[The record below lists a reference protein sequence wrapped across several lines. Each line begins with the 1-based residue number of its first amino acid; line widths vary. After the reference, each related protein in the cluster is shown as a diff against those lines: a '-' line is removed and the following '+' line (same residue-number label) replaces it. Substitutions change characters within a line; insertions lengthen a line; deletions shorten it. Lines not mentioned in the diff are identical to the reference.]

1 MVFPDAKRT
10 IYKINVLEQVICQ
23 LRFPTILKIDTEVP
37 SQFQEAIRHRFP
49 IYKQTNAGADPGF
62 PDGLAQYMPQEL
74 IESFSMRG
82 NLRFQF
88 LSSDGEWTVSL
99 TREFVAL
106 STTNYTSWEEFR
118 ENMGLVIR
126 ALLDVY
132 TPAFITRVGLRYQN
146 VIDRKSLNLEG
157 CAWKRLIEGYVLGP
171 LAENK
176 VAEAVAEHR
185 NTLGVRLEGQ
195 NDFVRLEHGLVANSD
210 SDGASYCYKLDNDLY
225 SQQEAQANA
234 EYLIQKLDY
243 LNAANRRLFNWCIT
257 DRLRSAME
265 PTGPDF

>member
-1 MVFPDAKRT
+1 
-10 IYKINVLEQVICQ
+10 
-23 LRFPTILKIDTEVP
+23 
-37 SQFQEAIRHRFP
+37 
-49 IYKQTNAGADPGF
+49 
-62 PDGLAQYMPQEL
+62 
-74 IESFSMRG
+74 MRG

-195 NDFVRLEHGLVANSD
+195 NDFVRLEHGLVA
-210 SDGASYCYKLDNDLY
+210 
-225 SQQEAQANA
+225 
-234 EYLIQKLDY
+234 
-243 LNAANRRLFNWCIT
+243 
-257 DRLRSAME
+257 
-265 PTGPDF
+265 

>member
-1 MVFPDAKRT
+1 MLFPDAKRT

-37 SQFQEAIRHRFP
+37 SEFQEAIRHRFP
-49 IYKQTNAGADPGF
+49 IYKQTHEGADPGF
-62 PDGLAQYMPQEL
+62 PDGITQFIPQEL
-74 IESFSMRG
+74 IESFAIRG

-88 LSSDGEWTVSL
+88 LSSDGTWTVSL

-118 ENMGLVIR
+118 ENMDLIIR

-132 TPAFITRVGLRYQN
+132 SPAFITRVGLRYQN
-146 VIDRKSLNLEG
+146 VINRTSLNLEG
-157 CAWKRLIEGYVLGP
+157 CAWKHLIEGYVLGP
-171 LAENK
+171 LADNT
-176 VAEAVAEHR
+176 VADAVAEHR

-195 NDFVRLEHGLVANSD
+195 NNFVRLEHGLVIDIDSD
-210 SDGASYCYKLDNDLY
+210 SASYCYKLDNDLY
-225 SQQEAQANA
+225 SQEEAQANA
-234 EYLIQKLDY
+234 GYLTQKLDY

-257 DRLRSAME
+257 DRLRTAME
-265 PTGPDF
+265 SAT

>member
-1 MVFPDAKRT
+1 MLFPEAKRT

-37 SQFQEAIRHRFP
+37 SQFQEVIRHGFP
-49 IYKQTNAGADPGF
+49 IYKQTNEGADPGF
-62 PDGLAQYMPQEL
+62 PDGIAQFIPQEL
-74 IESFSMRG
+74 IESFAMRG

-88 LSSDGEWTVSL
+88 LSSDGDWTVSL

-118 ENMGLVIR
+118 ENMGLIIR

-146 VIDRKSLNLEG
+146 VIDRKLLNLED
-157 CAWKRLIEGYVLGP
+157 CSWNNLIEGYVLGP
-171 LAENK
+171 
-176 VAEAVAEHR
+176 VADITVADAVAEHR

-195 NDFVRLEHGLVANSD
+195 NDFVRLEHGLMFDSG
-210 SDGASYCYKLDNDLY
+210 SDGTSHRYRLDNDLY
-225 SQQEAQANA
+225 SQEEAQADA
-234 EYLIQKLDY
+234 GYLTRKLDY
-243 LNAANRRLFNWCIT
+243 FNAANRGLFNWCIT
-257 DRLRSAME
+257 DRLRAAME
-265 PTGPDF
+265 PTDPDF

>member
-1 MVFPDAKRT
+1 MLFPDAKRT
-10 IYKINVLEQVICQ
+10 IYKNNVLEQVICQ

-37 SQFQEAIRHRFP
+37 SRFQEVIRHRFP
-49 IYKQTNAGADPGF
+49 IYKQTNEGADPGF
-62 PDGLAQYMPQEL
+62 PDGIAQLIPREL
-74 IESFSMRG
+74 IESFAIRG

-88 LSSDGEWTVSL
+88 LSSNREWTVSL

-118 ENMGLVIR
+118 KNMDLIIG

-132 TPAFITRVGLRYQN
+132 APAFITRVGLRYQN
-146 VIDRKSLNLEG
+146 IIDRKLLNLEG
-157 CAWKRLIEGYVLGP
+157 FAWKNLIEGYVLGP
-171 LAENK
+171 LAENT
-176 VAEAVAEHR
+176 VADAVAEHR

-195 NDFVRLEHGLVANSD
+195 NDFVRLEHGLVIDSD

-225 SQQEAQANA
+225 SEEEAQANA
-234 EYLIQKLDY
+234 EYLTQKLDY

-257 DRLRSAME
+257 DRLRTAME
-265 PTGPDF
+265 SAT